1 MTKSKVFILAVI
13 VFFIIMG
20 GLYFLLPM
28 EEKQGDVISPT
39 ASRVQESPN
48 PDDETSGIVKTSK
61 QETWNV
67 INVNKKNILD
77 INTFND
83 FGKRSDLVIP
93 AKYDGKKI
101 NRFDISFYN
110 DDVTTLKNVTI
121 ENGIETIGGG
131 FAQCSKL
138 EKVVIPSSVTKIE
151 KGEFR
156 YSKDTVSLYVK
167 KGSYAEKYAK
177 KNKLRYKYSK

>member
-20 GLYFLLPM
+20 VYIFYCRR
-28 EEKQGDVISPT
+28 KK
-39 ASRVQESPN
+39 SRGMLFHQRPAVYRNLPN

-93 AKYDGKKI
+93 AKYDGK
-101 NRFDISFYN
+101 
-110 DDVTTLKNVTI
+110 
-121 ENGIETIGGG
+121 EN
-131 FAQCSKL
+131 
-138 EKVVIPSSVTKIE
+138 
-151 KGEFR
+151 
-156 YSKDTVSLYVK
+156 
-167 KGSYAEKYAK
+167 
-177 KNKLRYKYSK
+177 

>member
-1 MTKSKVFILAVI
+1 MNKIKSIYLGSNCIFYYYGWFI
-13 VFFIIMG
+13 FFTAEGRKAG
-20 GLYFLLPM
+20 G
-28 EEKQGDVISPT
+28 VISPT

-93 AKYDGKKI
+93 G
-101 NRFDISFYN
+101 
-110 DDVTTLKNVTI
+110 
-121 ENGIETIGGG
+121 
-131 FAQCSKL
+131 
-138 EKVVIPSSVTKIE
+138 
-151 KGEFR
+151 
-156 YSKDTVSLYVK
+156 
-167 KGSYAEKYAK
+167 
-177 KNKLRYKYSK
+177 

>member
-1 MTKSKVFILAVI
+1 M
-13 VFFIIMG
+13 
-20 GLYFLLPM
+20 YFLLLWVVYIFYCRR
-28 EEKQGDVISPT
+28 KKSRGGVISQT

-48 PDDETSGIVKTSK
+48 PDDETSGIVKASK

-121 ENGIETIGGG
+121 EDGIETIGGG
-131 FAQCSKL
+131 FVQCSKL

-156 YSKDTVSLYVK
+156 YSKDTVTLYVK